1 MQALLQRHAA
11 AGIGRR
17 SADTTRW
24 NDLID
29 AIDPRLRSDAYWPQ
43 LAAHLAQATRTTPD
57 LRQIITTAARQGPLP
72 DELPAAALWWRIAG
86 ALSPTAT
93 LATTHSRLRPA
104 WITDVDAV
112 FGSVLAETITSD
124 PAWPGLVAAISAADP
139 HKWTPRDLLSVA
151 AEQLADA
158 SDDSP
163 PHPARRLRPT
173 DHLHRRRVHP
183 PPTGPSRRGLR
194 RHPHPRGPDARPTP
208 PRKHLLPPDPEDPYP
223 AIDERAALDDY
234 FDVTPPDPHTFEYP
248 ARRIRR
254 AAIRR
259 LLSKPPYT
267 RIGHHH
273 GKAHHP
279 ARRIPNRLRR
289 NHHTR
294 RRYSRRK
301 WPGHARGRR

>member
-1 MQALLQRHAA
+1 MNPALTAEIAVFRAAIGVEEADTRLTGARQFPVRTRAVQALLQRHAA

-43 LAAHLAQATRTTPD
+43 LAAQLAQATRTTPD

-112 FGSVLAETITSD
+112 FGSALAETITSD

-139 HKWTPRDLLSVA
+139 HKWTPRDLL
-151 AEQLADA
+151 Q
-158 SDDSP
+158 
-163 PHPARRLRPT
+163 
-173 DHLHRRRVHP
+173 RRR
-183 PPTGPSRRGLR
+183 R
-194 RHPHPRGPDARPTP
+194 TP
-208 PRKHLLPPDPEDPYP
+208 
-223 AIDERAALDDY
+223 
-234 FDVTPPDPHTFEYP
+234 
-248 ARRIRR
+248 
-254 AAIRR
+254 
-259 LLSKPPYT
+259 
-267 RIGHHH
+267 
-273 GKAHHP
+273 
-279 ARRIPNRLRR
+279 
-289 NHHTR
+289 R
-294 RRYSRRK
+294 RRQRRQPTRSRPATT
-301 WPGHARGRR
+301 PG